1 MCARDIVGMK
11 NNKKRDFD
19 KEADS
24 WDDKPMRVNL
34 ANDVSKSILREIV
47 LTKDMDV
54 LDFGCGTGLVSLQ
67 LQPLVRSVSGFDS
80 SRGMLNVFKKKIAQ
94 QRISGVEVHHL
105 DLDNGD
111 CLDGQFH
118 LAVSSMTLHH
128 IKDIRPLIDQ
138 FYKVLLP
145 SGYLCLADL
154 DPDNGRFHDTDDGII
169 HYGFDREALRSVL
182 KQAGFTYVRDVQ
194 AAEVFKT
201 RADGVARKFSVFLM
215 IGRKNEEVSEV

>member
-1 MCARDIVGMK
+1 
-11 NNKKRDFD
+11 
-19 KEADS
+19 
-24 WDDKPMRVNL
+24 
-34 ANDVSKSILREIV
+34 
-47 LTKDMDV
+47 
-54 LDFGCGTGLVSLQ
+54 
-67 LQPLVRSVSGFDS
+67 
-80 SRGMLNVFKKKIAQ
+80 
-94 QRISGVEVHHL
+94 
-105 DLDNGD
+105 
-111 CLDGQFH
+111 
-118 LAVSSMTLHH
+118 MTLHH

-201 RADGVARKFSVFLM
+201 GADGVARKFSVFLM